1 MVMGAEYRNV
11 NGKANFVLI
20 AKEMDGKNL
29 KACLLYN
36 TKTGQIQRVT
46 HAKFMYMA
54 QNNNIMNC
62 KASGGTLI
70 GLQCSLRD
78 IPAYDQ
84 TGRQISGLT
93 EQQILAQVQN
103 QVSSRDYKIIKKY
116 RYKDRIVGYMVQ
128 DESGNTAKVNRDGMY
143 KLYKKGRLHRQGYKV
158 TIVNGDVVVS
168 GGDIQKIPVVDV
180 DSRGNEISKDEKIQE
195 EQLEKQEKAVEK
207 NIETEEKKVEH
218 EKKEIEKAEEKVEK
232 KANKI
237 SSWIG
242 IELIKSKWFN
252 SVKSCI
258 IRNTVTGEEK
268 DIADRPATIDKIK
281 FTENAK
287 KLVIE
292 QDDIDR
298 AIKKFCGIHNA
309 DADIQTSIKEY
320 VSVQEAQAYSTYS
333 QYEEYL
339 LKVYERVKLKSDYRV
354 SNIVLEW
361 NGQDGLEI
369 ATIGLARG
377 NKISNVN
384 MEMFKQLVEMNIVS
398 NIDTSDVINVV
409 YTNGEMPYTIRLSTK
424 DFDKSVD
431 NILNHSVITSQINKK
446 YLKDIKKS
454 IVKAFSSQ
462 DTVGIS
468 TLYKVINDETDSIL
482 KGNVTVVVSRLNH
495 CIALGDIARIAD
507 ILENVIPAGAQVKS
521 IYSGNK
527 AVHINR
533 AQLNNNVFI
542 SGGSKFDNNYI
553 EYFYNNDIQSAG
565 SEDIIKLAY
574 VLAYLTRYYTGG
586 GSAIKIRYQLGD
598 MRTKNGALKTVTLD
612 SNNLSL
618 IDTSSFYSKVANL
631 KSPNDIYDLAMQS
644 FGTEFISYIAND
656 NTYEAPGDTV
666 KVQGEFIKLE
676 YGLDLDTEVKQ
687 YKIKQEK
694 ENELAWKTVYMQSR
708 MISADVLAASISSFL
723 EEVSEQYLLN
733 AYNYLVASDK
743 LTKANNSYVDIGFAD
758 RHVTLFKVINS
769 DCMIITYGLSDSL
782 QDGQFLIIPEKLVSL
797 NKIKIPV
804 SISNLGIDFSN
815 YNINK
820 LNYLSCLVA
829 DIILYSNITSFEDVT
844 IYDGWGYSEHTFTV
858 QNKVKLNMISKDDAK
873 NIQVKNVDS
882 KLAEIY
888 DKLMAGEYKE
898 SAFLDIRH

>member
-29 KACLLYN
+29 KACMLYN
-36 TKTGQIQRVT
+36 TKTGQTQRVP

-116 RYKDRIVGYMVQ
+116 RYKDRLVGYMVQ
-128 DESGNTAKVNRDGMY
+128 DDSGATAKVNRDGMY
-143 KLYKKGRLHRQGYKV
+143 KLYQKGRLHRQGYKV
-158 TIVNGDVVVS
+158 TIANGDVIVS
-168 GGDIQKIPVVDV
+168 GGDIQKVPVVDV
-180 DSRGNEISKDEKIQE
+180 DSRGNEISKEEKIQE

-207 NIETEEKKVEH
+207 NIETEGKKVEQ
-218 EKKEIEKAEEKVEK
+218 EKEEIKKAEEKVEK
-232 KANKI
+232 KANKV

-242 IELIKSKWFN
+242 IEIIKSKWFN

-268 DIADRPATIDKIK
+268 DIADKPAMIDKIK

-298 AIKKFCGIHNA
+298 AIKKFCGVHNA
-309 DADIQTSIKEY
+309 DADIQTSMREY
-320 VSVQEAQAYSTYS
+320 VSVHEAQAYSTYS

-361 NGQDGLEI
+361 NGHNGLEI
-369 ATIGLARG
+369 TTIGLARG
-377 NKISNVN
+377 NKISNVD

-398 NIDTSDVINVV
+398 NIDTSDIINIA
-409 YTNGEMPYTIRLSTK
+409 YTNGEVPYTLRLSTR
-424 DFDKSVD
+424 DFDRAVD
-431 NILNHSVITSQINKK
+431 NILNNSVVTSQINKK

-454 IVKAFSSQ
+454 IIKAFSSQ
-462 DTVGIS
+462 DTVGIN
-468 TLYKVINDETDSIL
+468 TLYKVIDDETSNIL
-482 KGNVTVVVSRLNH
+482 KSNVTVVVSRLNH
-495 CIALGDIARIAD
+495 CIAIGDIARIAD
-507 ILENVIPAGAQVKS
+507 ILENVVPVGAQVKS

-542 SGGSKFDNNYI
+542 SGGSTFNNNYI
-553 EYFYNNDIQSAG
+553 EYYYNNDTQSAG
-565 SEDIIKLAY
+565 SEDTVKLAY

-598 MRTKNGALKTVTLD
+598 MRTKTGELKTVILD

-618 IDTSSFYSKVANL
+618 LDTTSFYSKVSSLN
-631 KSPNDIYDLAMQS
+631 SPNDIYDLAMQS

-656 NTYEAPGDTV
+656 NTYEAPGGTV

-676 YGLDLDTEVKQ
+676 YGLDLDTEAKQ
-687 YKIKQEK
+687 SKIKQEK
-694 ENELAWKTVYMQSR
+694 EIELAWKTAYMQSR
-708 MISADVLAASISSFL
+708 MISTDVLAASISSFL
-723 EEVSEQYLLN
+723 EAASDSYLLN
-733 AYNYLVASDK
+733 AYNYLVASDR
-743 LTKANNSYVDIGFAD
+743 LTKANDSYVDIGFAD
-758 RHVTLFKVINS
+758 RHATQFKIINS
-769 DCMIITYGLSDSL
+769 KYMIITYGLSDSL
-782 QDGQFLIIPEKLVSL
+782 QDGQFLIIDGKIDSL

-804 SISNLGIDFSN
+804 IISNLGIDFNN
-815 YNINK
+815 YRVSK

-829 DIILYSNITSFEDVT
+829 DIILYSNITGFEEVT
-844 IYDGWGYSEHTFTV
+844 VDDNWNGSEHKFNVKNTA
-858 QNKVKLNMISKDDAK
+858 KLNMLSTDDAK
-873 NIQVKNVDS
+873 NTQVKNVDS
-882 KLAEIY
+882 NLAFIY
-888 DKLMAGEYKE
+888 DRLMAGKYKE